1 MLATSLKNDKTK
13 QDHGSI
19 VGRLT
24 LLYTLSASVLLI
36 GITLFLYEVLATNLL
51 EEDKQFLAEK
61 AYIIK
66 GLVQK
71 SEDDLT
77 LLEQETQREAIIGK
91 VTPYYPYFSRV
102 LASDNIV
109 IAESLGMAAVV
120 PVTIFPEPIN
130 EMQQSNLAKYSSF
143 WRAEDD
149 RLYIILALQST
160 NKAGQPHI
168 IQVALDI
175 AREDALLANYKRK
188 LMMILPLGV
197 LFSAVFGACVAR
209 RGMQPLQNITLVA
222 QRITASQL
230 HDRIDPVQW
239 PKELRMLAEAFN
251 QMLERLKDSFT
262 QLTQFSDDLA
272 HEFRTPINNLM
283 GEIQVTLVRARSEKE
298 YRDVLESSL
307 EECSRLSYMIDSL
320 LFLARADNV
329 QIPLQLVNLDARKKL
344 EAICESYEA
353 VIEERGVKV
362 LCEGESDLIVDR
374 ILFRRA
380 VTNVLANA
388 IRHTPK
394 GGQIMLVVESPPD
407 AHQVTIRITDNG
419 CGIAPEH
426 LSKVFDRFYR
436 VDQARSTDTYNTG
449 LGLAIVRSILAMHG
463 GTVSI
468 ESELYKGTTVTLNFP
483 AKK

>member
-24 LLYTLSASVLLI
+24 LLYTLSAAILLI
-36 GITLFLYEVLATNLL
+36 GVTLFLYEALATNLL
-51 EEDKQFLAEK
+51 EEDKHFLAEK
-61 AYIIK
+61 AYILKNII
-66 GLVQK
+66 QK

-77 LLEQETQREAIIGK
+77 FLEQEIQREAIIEK
-91 VTPYYPYFSRV
+91 TPYYPYFSRV
-102 LASDNIV
+102 LASDNII
-109 IAESLGMAAVV
+109 IAESPGMATVA
-120 PVTIFPEPIN
+120 PFTIFPEPIS
-130 EMQQSNLAKYSSF
+130 EMKQSNLAKYSSF
-143 WRAEDD
+143 WRAADD
-149 RLYIILALQST
+149 HLYIILALQST

-188 LMMILPLGV
+188 LMMTLPLGI
-197 LFSAVFGACVAR
+197 LLSAVFGALVAH
-209 RGMQPLQNITLVA
+209 RGMQPLQNITLAA

-230 HDRIDPVQW
+230 DDRIDPTQW
-239 PKELRMLAEAFN
+239 PRELKALAEAFD
-251 QMLERLKDSFT
+251 QMLERLKNSFT

-298 YRDVLESSL
+298 YRDVLGSSL
-307 EECSRLSYMIDSL
+307 EECSKLSYMIDSL

-388 IRHTPK
+388 IRHTPQ
-394 GGQIMLVVESPPD
+394 GGQIMLIVESSPD
-407 AHQVTIRITDNG
+407 AHHVTIRITDNG

-436 VDQARSTDTYNTG
+436 VDQARSTDSYNTG
-449 LGLAIVRSILAMHG
+449 LGLAIVRSILVMHG

-468 ESELYKGTTVTLNFP
+468 ESELHKGTTVTLNFP
-483 AKK
+483 SEK

>member
-1 MLATSLKNDKTK
+1 MKNDKTERA
-13 QDHGSI
+13 HGSI

-36 GITLFLYEVLATNLL
+36 GVTLFLYEVLVTNLL

-66 GLVQK
+66 NLVQE

-77 LLEQETQREAIIGK
+77 SLEQEIQRGTVIEK
-91 VTPYYPYFSRV
+91 VIPYYTYFSRI
-102 LASDNIV
+102 LASNNII
-109 IAESLGMAAVV
+109 IAESPGMATVV
-120 PVTIFPEPIN
+120 PVTIFPEPIS
-130 EMQQSNLAKYSSF
+130 EMEQSNLVEFCFIWKA
-143 WRAEDD
+143 ADD
-149 RLYIILALQST
+149 HPYILLALQST
-160 NKAGQPHI
+160 NKTGQPHI

-188 LMMILPLGV
+188 LVMILPLGV
-197 LFSAVFGACVAR
+197 LFSAVFGAFVAR
-209 RGMQPLQNITLVA
+209 RGMQPLQNITLAA

-230 HDRIDPVQW
+230 HDRIDPTQW
-239 PKELRMLAEAFN
+239 PRELRTLAEAFD
-251 QMLERLKDSFT
+251 QMLERLKGSFT

-307 EECSRLSYMIDSL
+307 EECSRLSCMIDSL

-329 QIPLQLVNLDARKKL
+329 QIPLQLVNLDARREL

-353 VIEERGVKV
+353 VIEEQGVKA
-362 LCEGESDLIVDR
+362 LCEGESNLVVDP

-394 GGQIMLVVESPPD
+394 GGQIILIVESSTD
-407 AHQVTIRITDNG
+407 AHNVAIRITDNG

-436 VDQARSTDTYNTG
+436 VDQARSTDSHNTG

-468 ESELYKGTTVTLNFP
+468 ESELHKGTTVTLNFLSE
-483 AKK
+483 K